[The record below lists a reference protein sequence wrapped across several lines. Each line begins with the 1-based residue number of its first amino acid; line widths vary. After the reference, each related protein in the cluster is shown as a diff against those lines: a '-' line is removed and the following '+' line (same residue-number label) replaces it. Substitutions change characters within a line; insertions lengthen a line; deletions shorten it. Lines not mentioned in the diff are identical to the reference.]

1 MYMDD
6 AHMTLGCLLC
16 REQCSYALPNP
27 MQLQYI
33 SACPWYSQLT
43 LQRVTLTL
51 EVRTKLPW
59 DARKWQFLSASQ
71 LLRITANQLS
81 RSETKDTNHFAWRHN
96 FLMYTQHSSQTFFW
110 EGLINHQWQEFYLH
124 QVWRKSSVIQT

>member
-1 MYMDD
+1 MDD
-6 AHMTLGCLLC
+6 AHMTLGSLLC

-51 EVRTKLPW
+51 EVRTKLP
-59 DARKWQFLSASQ
+59 
-71 LLRITANQLS
+71 
-81 RSETKDTNHFAWRHN
+81 
-96 FLMYTQHSSQTFFW
+96 
-110 EGLINHQWQEFYLH
+110 
-124 QVWRKSSVIQT
+124 